1 MKHILCSTG
10 ALIGR
15 PNGRDW
21 RLLEK
26 FTPRLKF
33 DGYEFM
39 VYDSWYERLSEVVRD
54 VARMGLNI
62 PTLHCEKTLG
72 ELLSVRE
79 YAEAERQFR
88 LNCEAAAALGARLLV
103 LHLWNGRISDS
114 HIDNNIEGAKRLE
127 PIAESFGLR
136 LTVENVV
143 CNCRDP
149 MCHIDRLAAET
160 DVCFTFDTKM
170 AAFHR
175 QLDDVFAPERACLW
189 RDRRIRHIHINDYAG
204 GYMDWSNLRTLHPG
218 QGNIDFAEFFSRLK
232 AMSYTGDYTIEATS
246 FDQSGEV
253 DLDALNR
260 DYEYVR
266 DCLAR

>member
-26 FTPRLKF
+26 FTPKLRF

-39 VYDSWYERLSEVVRD
+39 VYDSWYDRLDEVVRD
-54 VARMGLNI
+54 VARLGLNI
-62 PTLHCEKTLG
+62 PT
-72 ELLSVRE
+72 
-79 YAEAERQFR
+79 
-88 LNCEAAAALGARLLV
+88 LLV

-114 HIDNNIEGAKRLE
+114 HIDNNIEGCKRLE
-127 PIAESFGLR
+127 PLAASFGLC

-170 AAFHR
+170 AAFHC
-175 QLDDVFAPERACLW
+175 QLDDIFAPERACLW
-189 RDRRIRHIHINDYAG
+189 HDRRIRHIHINDYAG
-204 GYMDWSNLRTLHPG
+204 GYMDWQNLRTLHPG
-218 QGNIDFAEFFSRLK
+218 QGNIDFARFFSSLK
-232 AMSYTGDYTIEATS
+232 DMSYSGDFTIEATS

>member
-1 MKHILCSTG
+1 MNKILCSTG
-10 ALIGR
+10 ALLGR
-15 PNGRDW
+15 PNGRDCH
-21 RLLEK
+21 LLAEY
-26 FTPRLKF
+26 TPRLNC
-33 DGYEFM
+33 DGFEFM
-39 VYDSWYERLSEVVRD
+39 VYDSWYDNFDEVIDYVRRL
-54 VARMGLNI
+54 GLNI
-62 PTLHCEKTLG
+62 PTLHCEKTIG
-72 ELLSVRE
+72 ELLAVRE
-79 YAEAERQFR
+79 FAEAERQFR

-114 HIDNNIEGAKRLE
+114 RIDNNIEGAKRLE
-127 PIAESFGLR
+127 PIAESFGLC

-149 MCHIDRLAAET
+149 MRHIDRLAAET

-170 AAFHR
+170 AAFHC

-189 RDRRIRHIHINDYAG
+189 HDRRIRHIHINDYAG
-204 GYMDWSNLRTLHPG
+204 GYMDWQNLRTLHPG
-218 QGNIDFAEFFSRLK
+218 QGNIDFARFFTRLK
-232 AMSYTGDYTIEATS
+232 DMGYSGDCTIEATS

-266 DCLAR
+266 VCFA